1 MATQQP
7 DPAISI
13 QARDRLEDELHRVLP
28 DAPTTVETDALA
40 LATDLDP
47 ATVRRG
53 MYELSVRYSFI
64 RDAGVDRWR
73 LAPPE
78 Q

>member
-1 MATQQP
+1 MANQEPKT
-7 DPAISI
+7 AISI
-13 QARDRLEDELHRVLP
+13 QARDRLRDELHRVHP

-53 MYELSVRYSFI
+53 MYQLSLRYSFI
-64 RDAGVDRWR
+64 WDAGVDRWR
-73 LAPPE
+73 LAPPKP
-78 Q
+78 

>member
-1 MATQQP
+1 MATEQP
-7 DPAISI
+7 EPAISI
-13 QARDRLEDELHRVLP
+13 QARDRLRDELHRVHP
-28 DAPTTVETDALA
+28 QAPTTVETEALT

-64 RDAGVDRWR
+64 TDIGVDRWR
-73 LAPPE
+73 LAAAE

>member
-1 MATQQP
+1 MATQEP
-7 DPAISI
+7 DRAISI
-13 QARDRLEDELHRVLP
+13 QARDRLRDELQRVHP

-47 ATVRRG
+47 ATVCRG
-53 MYELSVRYSFI
+53 MYALSLRYSFI
-64 RDAGVDRWR
+64 RDAGVEEWQ
-73 LAPPE
+73 LVPPG

>member
-1 MATQQP
+1 MATQEK
-7 DPAISI
+7 DTAISI
-13 QARDRLEDELHRVLP
+13 QARDRLRDELHRVHP
-28 DAPTTVETDALA
+28 QAPTTVETDALA

-64 RDAGVDRWR
+64 TDIGVDRWR

-78 Q
+78 R